1 MNKTLLTDFY
11 QINMMYSHFKNGKIN
26 QETVFDLYFRK
37 NPGQSGYAI
46 AAGLEQA
53 VDYIVNLKFSDDDLQ
68 YLRTVGSYDD
78 DFLNYL
84 KSFRFTGELYAVPE
98 GTVVFPHE
106 PLIRVKAPIG
116 QAQLIETALLN
127 IVNHQTLIATKAA
140 RIMEAAGERMVME
153 FGLRRAQG
161 SDAGLYGARAAYIG
175 GVQATSN
182 VLAGQMFGIP
192 VKGTH
197 SHAFVQSYPSEYE
210 AFLDFART
218 FPDNCILLVD
228 TYDTLNSGV
237 PNAIKVFSKM
247 KEELGE
253 RFVNFG
259 IRLDSGDLAYFSKQ
273 ARKMLDEAGFSEAII
288 VASSD
293 LDEFLIS
300 DLNSQ
305 GAQVDVWGVGT
316 NLITSKDC
324 PALGGVYKL
333 AAEENNGILV
343 PKIKVSENPEKI
355 TNPGY
360 KKVVRFYDR
369 DTQRAI
375 VDLIMLE
382 EEEIPTGPFIA
393 FDPVNTWKRKRVE
406 NFIAKSLLQPVI
418 VNGEVV
424 YSFPTLQEIQRY
436 AKEEKDRFAPEVRR
450 LINPHVYHVDLS
462 LQLWELKQRLLEEAG
477 QVAEL
482 NESSSERE

>member
-1 MNKTLLTDFY
+1 MSLALLTDFY
-11 QINMMYSHFKNGKIN
+11 QINMMYTYYKNGKID
-26 QETVFDLYFRK
+26 QETVFDLYYRK
-37 NPGQSGYAI
+37 NPGQSGFAV

-53 VDYIVNLKFSDDDLQ
+53 VEYVCNLKFGDEELD
-68 YLRTVGSYDD
+68 YLKSLDIYDD

-84 KSFRFTGELYAVPE
+84 KTLRFTGDIYAIPE

-106 PLIRVKAPIG
+106 PLIRIKAPIG

-127 IVNHQTLIATKAA
+127 IVNHQTLIATKAT
-140 RIMEAAGERMVME
+140 RIMEAAGDRLVME

-161 SDAGLYGARAAYIG
+161 PDAGVYGSRAAFIG

-182 VLAGQMFGIP
+182 VLAGKKFGIP

-197 SHAFVQSYPSEYE
+197 SHAYVQSYPSEYE

-218 FPDNCILLVD
+218 FPNNCILLVD
-228 TYDTLNSGV
+228 TYDTLKSGV
-237 PNAIKVFSKM
+237 PNAISVFRKM

-253 RFVNFG
+253 KFVNFG
-259 IRLDSGDLAYFSKQ
+259 IRLDSGDLAYFSKE
-273 ARKMLDEAGFSEAII
+273 ARKMLDEAGFKEAII

-293 LDEFLIS
+293 LDEYLIR
-300 DLNSQ
+300 DLNNQ
-305 GAQVDVWGVGT
+305 GAQIDAWGVGT

-333 AAEENNGILV
+333 VAEEEAGKLI

-360 KKVVRFYDR
+360 KKVVRFYDKKTR
-369 DTQRAI
+369 QAI

-382 EEEIPTGPFIA
+382 EEKIPDRPFIA
-393 FDPVNTWKRKRVE
+393 FDPVNTWKRKLVA
-406 NFIAKSLLQPVI
+406 NFESRELLVPV
-418 VNGEVV
+418 VLKGEVV
-424 YSFPTLQEIQRY
+424 YSFPSLTDIQRY
-436 AKEEKDRFAPEVRR
+436 AREERERFAPEVRR

-462 LQLWELKQRLLEEAG
+462 DKLWKLKQHLLQQAKQPLDTG
-477 QVAEL
+477 KH
-482 NESSSERE
+482 

>member
-1 MNKTLLTDFY
+1 MNRTLLTDFY

-26 QETVFDLYFRK
+26 QETVFDLYFRR
-37 NPGQSGYAI
+37 NPGQSGFAI
-46 AAGLEQA
+46 AAGLEQ
-53 VDYIVNLKFSDDDLQ
+53 VVEYISNLKFSQEELD
-68 YLRTVGSYDD
+68 YLKSVDAYDD

-84 KSFRFTGELYAVPE
+84 KTLRFTGELYAVPE

-127 IVNHQTLIATKAA
+127 IVNHQTLIATKAS
-140 RIMEAAGERMVME
+140 RIMEAAGDRMVME

-161 SDAGLYGARAAYIG
+161 PDAGVYGARAAYIG

-182 VLAGQMFGIP
+182 VLAGKLFGIP

-197 SHAFVQSYPSEYE
+197 SHAFVQSYSSEYE

-218 FPDNCILLVD
+218 FPNNCILLVD

-237 PNAIKVFSKM
+237 PNAIKVFKKM
-247 KEELGE
+247 KEELGDK
-253 RFVNFG
+253 FVNFG

-273 ARKMLDEAGFSEAII
+273 ARKMLDEAGFEEATI

-293 LDEFLIS
+293 LDEFLIR
-300 DLNSQ
+300 DLNNQ
-305 GAQVDVWGVGT
+305 GAQVDAWGVGT
-316 NLITSKDC
+316 NLITSSDC

-333 AAEENNGILV
+333 VAEEEAGILV
-343 PKIKVSENPEKI
+343 PKIKISENPEKI

-360 KKVVRFYDR
+360 KKTVRFYDR
-369 DTQRAI
+369 QTKRAV

-382 EEEIPTGPFIA
+382 EEEIPSGEFVA
-393 FDPVNTWKRKRVE
+393 FDPVNTWKRKKVN
-406 NFIAKSLLQPVI
+406 NFIARELLQPVI
-418 VNGEVV
+418 IQGEVV
-424 YSFPTLQEIQRY
+424 YSFPKLNEIQRY
-436 AKEEKDRFAPEVRR
+436 AKEEKERFAPEVRR
-450 LINPHVYHVDLS
+450 LINPHVYHVDFS
-462 LQLWELKQRLLEEAG
+462 PKLWELKQRLIQDAKQTLESG
-477 QVAEL
+477 G
-482 NESSSERE
+482 

>member
-68 YLRTVGSYDD
+68 YLRSVGSYDD

-210 AFLDFART
+210 AFLRFCT
-218 FPDNCILLVD
+218 H
-228 TYDTLNSGV
+228 
-237 PNAIKVFSKM
+237 FS
-247 KEELGE
+247 
-253 RFVNFG
+253 
-259 IRLDSGDLAYFSKQ
+259 
-273 ARKMLDEAGFSEAII
+273 
-288 VASSD
+288 
-293 LDEFLIS
+293 
-300 DLNSQ
+300 
-305 GAQVDVWGVGT
+305 
-316 NLITSKDC
+316 
-324 PALGGVYKL
+324 
-333 AAEENNGILV
+333 
-343 PKIKVSENPEKI
+343 
-355 TNPGY
+355 
-360 KKVVRFYDR
+360 
-369 DTQRAI
+369 
-375 VDLIMLE
+375 
-382 EEEIPTGPFIA
+382 
-393 FDPVNTWKRKRVE
+393 
-406 NFIAKSLLQPVI
+406 
-418 VNGEVV
+418 
-424 YSFPTLQEIQRY
+424 
-436 AKEEKDRFAPEVRR
+436 
-450 LINPHVYHVDLS
+450 
-462 LQLWELKQRLLEEAG
+462 
-477 QVAEL
+477 
-482 NESSSERE
+482 